1 LLLLIVFGII
11 WWFLLPLVTQLA
23 TFGWKRGVRRERIGF
38 REHMKETL
46 NLGGREVVRALVFD
60 ILFLSVVFLP
70 VSFSLITAGE
80 VADGQV
86 SGQSVL
92 SISWRAEAGIVH
104 TLGDELP
111 GLHEGKCLLYLGS
124 ADGLFALYD
133 PMTQSSWRV
142 PTTALA
148 LKTGGPLSDVQR
160 VPQDCPSS
168 SR

>member
-1 LLLLIVFGII
+1 LLLLIVFGVI

-23 TFGWKRGVRRERIGF
+23 TLGWKRGIRREPVGF
-38 REHMKETL
+38 REHMKGTL
-46 NLGGREVVRALVFD
+46 NLGAREVMRAFVFD

-70 VSFSLITAGE
+70 VSFSLVTAGE
-80 VADGQV
+80 AADGQA

-92 SISWRAEAGIVH
+92 SIPWRAEAALVH
-104 TLGDELP
+104 TLGDELA
-111 GLHEGKCLLYLGS
+111 GLQEGTCVLYLGS

-133 PMTQSSWRV
+133 PLTQSSWRV
-142 PTTALA
+142 PTTAVA
-148 LKTGGPLSDVQR
+148 LETGGPLSDVQH